1 VKTWIALFRGI
12 NVGGSHILP
21 MTDLTAL
28 LERMGCTDVKAYI
41 QSGNVIFRSPIAEA
55 SRVASRI
62 GNAVADHH
70 GFQPH
75 VLILNPNELQGAV
88 ASNPFRAAETVPK
101 SLHLYFLSGAPKSP
115 DLKSMHGAKSKN
127 EAFAL
132 KGRIL
137 YLHTPDGFGKSK
149 LAGRVER
156 WLGVEA
162 TARNWRTVSTL
173 LKLAKAYD

>member
-1 VKTWIALFRGI
+1 
-12 NVGGSHILP
+12 
-21 MTDLTAL
+21 
-28 LERMGCTDVKAYI
+28 
-41 QSGNVIFRSPIAEA
+41 
-55 SRVASRI
+55 VASRI

-132 KGRIL
+132 TGRIL
-137 YLHTPDGFGKSK
+137 YLTHAGRLRKIEIGRARRAVARCGGHGSQLADGFNPAQ
-149 LAGRVER
+149 AGE
-156 WLGVEA
+156 GV
-162 TARNWRTVSTL
+162 
-173 LKLAKAYD
+173 